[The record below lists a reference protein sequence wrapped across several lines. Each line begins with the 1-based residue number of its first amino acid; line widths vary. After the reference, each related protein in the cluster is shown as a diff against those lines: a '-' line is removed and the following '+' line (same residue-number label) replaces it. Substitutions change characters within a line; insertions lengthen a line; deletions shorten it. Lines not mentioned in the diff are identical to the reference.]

1 MLSCQHPQH
10 VMRVVDKSESRGS
23 LRWLREAVN
32 GDVDPLNKAIRT
44 ACRFPS
50 SLGIE
55 WLSPLQD
62 DEYAE
67 YRDADFVS
75 LLQIELHSR
84 PLELFWP
91 TLGPQWDGLARTSDG
106 GVLLIEAKANVPE
119 VISRGTGASGSSRRL
134 IEQSLDET
142 KAYLGVREDIS
153 WSGKLYQY
161 SNRLAHLYL
170 LRVLNNIDARMIF
183 LYFTG
188 PKDVN
193 GPETSAEWKAALT
206 VVKGVLGVGNRHKL
220 GQYVLDVF
228 LEVPGARN
236 AG

>member
-1 MLSCQHPQH
+1 MKRRPILALE
-10 VMRVVDKSESRGS
+10 KTSRG
-23 LRWLREAVN
+23 
-32 GDVDPLNKAIRT
+32 P
-44 ACRFPS
+44 
-50 SLGIE
+50 
-55 WLSPLQD
+55 
-62 DEYAE
+62 
-67 YRDADFVS
+67 
-75 LLQIELHSR
+75 
-84 PLELFWP
+84 
-91 TLGPQWDGLARTSDG
+91 
-106 GVLLIEAKANVPE
+106 
-119 VISRGTGASGSSRRL
+119 
-134 IEQSLDET
+134 
-142 KAYLGVREDIS
+142 
-153 WSGKLYQY
+153 GKLYQY